1 MFAKKI
7 NLRHLSMITMM
18 VIISIYLSGCGSSEE
33 PAISPTPLQEE
44 LTTPEPEPSID
55 ETVAAL
61 ESLSIDSFFRESFN
75 QLLLREPE
83 TLTIWGL
90 TEMFGLRND
99 RLNNI
104 SDAYVRDTQSLE
116 SAILRLLRSYDR
128 DTLTSK
134 QRVNYDVYEWYLDN
148 RVRGHQFMYHDYQ
161 LHHFIGSYHF
171 NLNALFTRVH
181 PLENRQDV
189 GDYVSRLS
197 QVDTQVAQLMDT
209 LAISEEM
216 GIIPPKFIVELTKD
230 DLLDYL
236 KIDSAEKFILDAKS
250 LDVYIH
256 LKDALEQMD
265 DLTPE
270 EERSYLASAV
280 DQIEGAFIPA
290 FLRLLEYQ
298 DHLLAI
304 TDSDAG
310 AWKLPDGEAYYAYML
325 RQESTTDLTPE
336 DVHEYGLEEVARI
349 QEEIRAALIELGYFE
364 DENLAV
370 MLSRAIEDYG
380 YYEISTQTGREEI
393 VNDSK
398 AYVTEMEQSMSEV
411 SDLRLAVELVVMG
424 DQVPEFFYS
433 GGLPGGRPGIY
444 FVAWLGN
451 RYPKYTVQTIAYH
464 EAIPGH
470 HFQDSI
476 MKGMNLPLMRYAG
489 SFVAYD
495 EGWALYAERLAWEMG
510 MYPDNSYSNLGR
522 LQGELLRSVRLVVDT
537 GIHALGWTREEAQ
550 AYMDEATLV
559 PGEYSREVDR
569 YVVIPAQ
576 ATGYKIGMLKIME
589 LRQMAMDELGDR
601 FDLKEFHNIVLGN
614 GSLPLEITQRIV
626 EETIETRGNEP

>member
-1 MFAKKI
+1 
-7 NLRHLSMITMM
+7 
-18 VIISIYLSGCGSSEE
+18 
-33 PAISPTPLQEE
+33 
-44 LTTPEPEPSID
+44 
-55 ETVAAL
+55 
-61 ESLSIDSFFRESFN
+61 
-75 QLLLREPE
+75 
-83 TLTIWGL
+83 
-90 TEMFGLRND
+90 
-99 RLNNI
+99 
-104 SDAYVRDTQSLE
+104 
-116 SAILRLLRSYDR
+116 
-128 DTLTSK
+128 
-134 QRVNYDVYEWYLDN
+134 
-148 RVRGHQFMYHDYQ
+148 MYHNYQ

-171 NLNALFTRVH
+171 NLNALFTRAH

-189 GDYVSRLS
+189 EDYVSRLS
-197 QVDTQVAQLMDT
+197 QVDAQAAQLIET

-216 GIIPPKFIVELTKD
+216 GIVPPKFIVELTKD

-236 KIDSAEKFILDAKS
+236 NIDSAERSTIDVKS
-250 LDVYIH
+250 LDVYIR
-256 LKDALEQMD
+256 LKEALEEMD

-270 EERSYLASAV
+270 EKQAYLTSANN
-280 DQIEGAFIPA
+280 QIEGAFIPA
-290 FLRLLEYQ
+290 YLRLLEYQ
-298 DHLLAI
+298 DHLLVI
-304 TDSDAG
+304 TDNDAG

-336 DVHEYGLEEVARI
+336 EVHEYGLGEVARI
-349 QEEIRAALIELGYFE
+349 QGEIRAALIELGYSE
-364 DENLAV
+364 DEHLAA
-370 MLSRAIEDYG
+370 MLSRAIEDFG
-380 YYEISTQTGREEI
+380 YYKISTQTGRDEI

-398 AYVTEMEQSMSEV
+398 AYVAEMEQRMAEI
-411 SDLRLAVELVVMG
+411 SDLHLAVELVVMG

-433 GGLPGGRPGIY
+433 GGLPGGRPGIF
-444 FVAWLGN
+444 FVAWLGD

-476 MKGMNLPLMRYAG
+476 MKGMNLPLLRYAG

-495 EGWALYAERLAWEMG
+495 EGWALYAERLAWERG
-510 MYPDNSYSNLGR
+510 IYVEDPYGNLGR

-576 ATGYKIGMLKIME
+576 ATGYKIGMLKILE
-589 LRQMAMDELGDR
+589 LRQMAMDKLGDQ

-614 GSLPLEITQRIV
+614 GSLPLEILQRIV
-626 EETIETRGNEP
+626 EDYIDTGVNEP